1 MDDRSMTPTMINL
14 NTGTVVQLKHSHF
27 PQITTL
33 RFLPLKQP
41 PESVDRKRKKDQP
54 HAHLLMCL
62 VTYLPHTSLTFPSP
76 PVRPQHCQT
85 SGHCDPPFW
94 RRPLLPRSRNTAVS
108 WFSPV
113 CLVHLILVR
122 MCVCVCVCVL
132 SHVWLPATPR
142 AVACQV
148 TLSGWC
154 TSFLCVCLTCAQSR
168 LTPCDPW
175 TVGHQAPRFMQFPR
189 HIHWSGSPCP
199 TQWIPLQCVSCM
211 AGRFFPS
218 APLGT
223 PLLPIPRLCLALNT
237 SHSTFPSVALL
248 SRPTVKH
255 SYLHHFTYSKL
266 HAEDSRKP
274 HCRLT
279 STSTHH
285 PSPSPICCSS
295 VPTTLIFCGEQH
307 RRQNSQGRTLEG
319 NLCTP
324 SPLIPIS
331 NQLPN
336 SEVCIYEMP
345 PELAPGTPWQ
355 SRGYS
360 CMPPPRGP
368 RAQSLVEEL
377 RSCTLRGTEKNKDI

>member
-1 MDDRSMTPTMINL
+1 
-14 NTGTVVQLKHSHF
+14 
-27 PQITTL
+27 
-33 RFLPLKQP
+33 
-41 PESVDRKRKKDQP
+41 
-54 HAHLLMCL
+54 MCL
-62 VTYLPHTSLTFPSP
+62 CVCAQSRLTP
-76 PVRPQHCQT
+76 
-85 SGHCDPPFW
+85 CDPTGCS
-94 RRPLLPRSRNTAVS
+94 LPGYSV
-108 WFSPV
+108 W
-113 CLVHLILVR
+113 LMHLILV
-122 MCVCVCVCVL
+122 CVCV
-132 SHVWLPATPR
+132 
-142 AVACQV
+142 
-148 TLSGWC
+148 
-154 TSFLCVCLTCAQSR
+154 CVCLTCAQSR

-175 TVGHQAPRFMQFPR
+175 TVGHQAPWFMQFPR

-199 TQWIPLQCVSCM
+199 TQQIPLQCVSCM

-255 SYLHHFTYSKL
+255 TYLHHFTYKL
-266 HAEDSRKP
+266 HAEDSQKP

-285 PSPSPICCSS
+285 PSPGPICCTS
-295 VPTTLIFCGEQH
+295 VPTTLIFCSEHH

-331 NQLPN
+331 NQSPN
-336 SEVCIYEMP
+336 SAVCIYETP

-355 SRGYS
+355 SG
-360 CMPPPRGP
+360 G
-368 RAQSLVEEL
+368 
-377 RSCTLRGTEKNKDI
+377 